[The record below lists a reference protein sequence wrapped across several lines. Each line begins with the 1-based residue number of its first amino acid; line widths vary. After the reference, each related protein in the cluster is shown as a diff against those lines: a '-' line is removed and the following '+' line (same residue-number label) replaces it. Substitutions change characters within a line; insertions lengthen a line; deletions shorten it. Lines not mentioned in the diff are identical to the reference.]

1 MSTESEQR
9 EKKEKQ
15 KLQLASTL
23 LGLGRIYGNQDSCLI
38 QLTELF
44 AKYTHTDAMA
54 VHNKIIR
61 ELDLLCPDSQKLLKA
76 IAGAIK
82 NVIPETQ
89 PT

>member
-1 MSTESEQR
+1 MSPESQQR
-9 EKKEKQ
+9 EKQAKR

-23 LGLGRIYGNQDSCLI
+23 RGLSRIYGGQESCLI

-44 AKYTHTDAMA
+44 AKYDHPDAMA
-54 VHNKIIR
+54 IHNKIVR